1 MNSKIFKVIN
11 SILLILA
18 IISSAFM
25 IYAIFKYNMLAFMNV
40 NYIITAILAVVL
52 LVLLIMLI
60 RNKAKI
66 LVLISSILLLGTT
79 AFAYSQ
85 INSTV
90 NLIGNLNK
98 NTNINTTEMSIV
110 VPKDSSIN
118 SIQDLNS
125 SEVAA
130 PVKIDTENINKFIS
144 DIKNKE
150 GVTFEVIE
158 AESYVKAYDDLVNS
172 QNKAV
177 IISSAYEN
185 ILEMNDPEYSN
196 KIKKIYKTTY
206 TKEVAKR
213 QNKVSS
219 NSDVL
224 NIYISGIDT
233 YGPITSVSR
242 SDVNIIMTI
251 NKKTNKILLTTT
263 PRDSYVRIADGGN
276 DQYDK
281 LTHAGVYGVDASIHT
296 LENLYNID
304 INYYAR
310 INFTSFIK
318 LVDIL
323 GGIEVYNDQEFKG
336 TRDGQVYRQGNITL
350 NSEQALEFVRER
362 YGLSGGDHDRGKNQ
376 QKVITAIIKK
386 LTTSNALLNSQDI
399 ISELSTSIQTDMPVE
414 QLMSLANEQVEKKS
428 EYNVSSQALEG
439 QGTMGMPSYAMPGYN
454 LYMMKVDENSL
465 KEVKNNMEDVIGAK
479 E

>member
-11 SILLILA
+11 GIVLLLVMIATFSI
-18 IISSAFM
+18 
-25 IYAIFKYNMLAFMNV
+25 IYAMFKYNILAFMNL
-40 NYIITAILAVVL
+40 NYIITAILVAVIIG
-52 LVLLIMLI
+52 LLILWI
-60 RNKAKI
+60 KNKGKVFT
-66 LVLISSILLLGTT
+66 LVTSLLLLIVTG
-79 AFAYSQ
+79 FAYSQ
-85 INSTV
+85 INSAV
-90 NLIGNLNK
+90 NLVGSLNK
-98 NTNINTTEMSIV
+98 NTNINTTTMSIV

-118 SIQDLNS
+118 GIQDINS
-125 SEVAA
+125 VEVVA
-130 PVKIDTENINKFIS
+130 PVKMDAENINKFIS
-144 DIKNKE
+144 DVKNKE
-150 GVTFEVIE
+150 GIAIEVQE
-158 AESYVKAYDDLVNS
+158 AESYVKAYDELINS
-172 QNKAV
+172 KNKAI

-185 ILEMNDPEYSN
+185 ILEMNDPEYTN
-196 KIKKIYKTTY
+196 KVKKIYQTSY
-206 TKEVAKR
+206 TKEVVKR
-213 QNKVSS
+213 QTKVNS
-219 NSDVL
+219 NSDIL

-263 PRDSYVRIADGGN
+263 PRDAYVRIADGGN

-296 LENLYNID
+296 LENLYGID

-323 GGIEVYNDQEFKG
+323 GGIEVYNEQEFKG

-386 LTTSNALLNSQDI
+386 LTTSDALLNSQDI
-399 ISELSTSIQTDMPVE
+399 ITELSSSIQTDMPVE

-428 EYNVSSQALEG
+428 EYSVASQALEG
-439 QGTMGMPSYAMPGYN
+439 EGTMGMPSYAMPGYN

-465 KEVKNNMEDVIGAK
+465 EEAKNNMEEVIGGN
-479 E
+479 